1 VAAEPR
7 AEEGGEMENTGRR
20 IKEREHPASA
30 NDAFKSH
37 YSDWVGFGV
46 IVAVGLHFGFFHYFP
61 QLTAADLAG
70 RVTELKAIELPPEVR
85 VPPPPEQI
93 ARPATPR
100 VAAAEMTEDV
110 TIAPTTFESNP
121 VENLPPPP
129 PATLDPSEKPSFI
142 PYDVAPRLKNPVEIQ
157 RLLQRTYPPQL
168 REAKIEGKVVL
179 WIYID
184 DRGNVLNS
192 HVQRSSGYIA
202 MDRVAQEA
210 ADEME
215 FTPAKNRDKRTAV
228 WVAQTISFEVH

>member
-1 VAAEPR
+1 MA
-7 AEEGGEMENTGRR
+7 
-20 IKEREHPASA
+20 
-30 NDAFKSH
+30 
-37 YSDWVGFGV
+37 
-46 IVAVGLHFGFFHYFP
+46 
-61 QLTAADLAG
+61 
-70 RVTELKAIELPPEVR
+70 
-85 VPPPPEQI
+85 
-93 ARPATPR
+93 
-100 VAAAEMTEDV
+100 EDV

-129 PATLDPSEKPSFI
+129 AASLDPSEKPSFI

-168 REAKIEGKVVL
+168 REAKVEGKVVL

-184 DRGNVLNS
+184 DHGNVLKS

-202 MDRVAQEA
+202 MDRVAQEC

-228 WVAQTISFEVH
+228 WVSQAISFEVH

>member
-1 VAAEPR
+1 
-7 AEEGGEMENTGRR
+7 MENTGRR
-20 IKEREHPASA
+20 IEEREHPASA

-85 VPPPPEQI
+85 VPPPPEHI
-93 ARPATPR
+93 ARPATPK

-121 VENLPPPP
+121 VEN
-129 PATLDPSEKPSFI
+129 
-142 PYDVAPRLKNPVEIQ
+142 Q

-168 REAKIEGKVVL
+168 REAKVEGKVVL

-192 HVQRSSGYIA
+192 HVQQSSGYIA
-202 MDRVAQEA
+202 MDRVAQEC
-210 ADEME
+210 ADKME